1 MCWPHFRTF
10 CRLIDRSHDAVCTS
24 LTPCDT
30 SVPRN
35 CAQTQEQILD
45 RLPLRGRRGD
55 HVGSPLPSSTSTHSI
70 CRLRPGR
77 CISFFSLTTGQLE
90 CLNTVTALICSTP
103 VPVRSRGPTTSVG
116 TRYGVCIYSVPMLR
130 LSTSM
135 FHIVLR
141 PTTLCACLPCKY
153 FRCCELSLS
162 SKRHGNDP

>member
-90 CLNTVTALICSTP
+90 CLNTVTALICSTGACAQP
-103 VPVRSRGPTTSVG
+103 WTYDERWHSLWSMYLFCSYAQTLNIHVPHCATTHHPLRMLALQILS
-116 TRYGVCIYSVPMLR
+116 MLR
-130 LSTSM
+130 IEFKFET
-135 FHIVLR
+135 
-141 PTTLCACLPCKY
+141 PWK
-153 FRCCELSLS
+153 
-162 SKRHGNDP
+162 